1 MRSPT
6 VSGFTARYLRHY
18 ISVPDRVFISSWSC
32 LPIKCVTPKNT
43 FIKFMR
49 KSPLW
54 TNEQM
59 RPGPRTSADLG
70 VLKINGVGSVC
81 WKSQFIKNAWQEI
94 TMRTLWNHVRSGR
107 NGRRFVDD
115 IFWYIFFNENVQI
128 AKRVSLKC
136 ILWILIDDDP
146 AALVRDV
153 AWCRQATSHN
163 LKQC

>member
-1 MRSPT
+1 MCNTDKFILQVNLWDHR
-6 VSGFTARYLRHY
+6 RYQVLLQDIWGT
-18 ISVPDRVFISSWSC
+18 ISVF
-32 LPIKCVTPKNT
+32 PIV
-43 FIKFMR
+43 IKFMR

-59 RPGPRTSADLG
+59 QPGPRTSADLG

-115 IFWYIFFNENVQI
+115 IFFIHFLQWKCSDFEKSFIEMHSLDFNWWWSGSI
-128 AKRVSLKC
+128 GSGC
-136 ILWILIDDDP
+136 G
-146 AALVRDV
+146 LVP
-153 AWCRQATSHN
+153 SGN
-163 LKQC
+163 KP